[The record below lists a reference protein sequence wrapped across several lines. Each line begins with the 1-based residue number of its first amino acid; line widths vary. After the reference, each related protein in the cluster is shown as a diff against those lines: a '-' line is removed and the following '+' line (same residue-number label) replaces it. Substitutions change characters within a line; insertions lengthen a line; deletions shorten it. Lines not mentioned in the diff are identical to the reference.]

1 MQVNKRAR
9 NRLIGVTAIIII
21 AAIAVVASTGSQD
34 GAYYR
39 PVGEVV
45 SDAELIGERV
55 SVGGSVVAGS
65 WDKKSNPMRFEIRE
79 EGTDDGPIIGVVY
92 NGGVPSTFGDGVV
105 AIVKGELVDDGGVVY
120 IDSDDM
126 ITKCPSKY
134 ETATGSL
141 TVDKALEQKEG
152 STFPVSGFVVA
163 GSIQPPGGDVRFVI
177 ADEAETATIEVVW
190 EGALPAGMDDGSQ
203 VVASGSIENGQFI
216 ASDVSLAEA
225 EQ

>member
-9 NRLIGVTAIIII
+9 NRLIGVTAIVII
-21 AAIAVVASTGSQD
+21 AAVAIVASTGSTD

-45 SDAELIGERV
+45 SDASLVGERV
-55 SVGGSVVAGS
+55 SVGGEVVAGS
-65 WDKKSNPMRFEIRE
+65 WDKKSNPMRFDIRE
-79 EGTDDGPIIGVVY
+79 EGKDDGPVISVVY
-92 NGGVPSTFGDGVV
+92 HGGVPSTFGDGVV
-105 AIVKGELVDDGGVVY
+105 AIIKGELTADGY

-141 TVDKALEQKEG
+141 TVTQASEQPEG
-152 STFPVSGFVVA
+152 STFPVTGFVVA
-163 GSIQPPGGDVRFVI
+163 NSIKPPGSGERFVI
-177 ADEAETATIEVVW
+177 SETADGGLEMEVIW
-190 EGALPAGMDDGSQ
+190 EGALPAGMDSGSQ
-203 VVASGSIENGQFI
+203 VVITGSVEGGSLVASE
-216 ASDVSLAEA
+216 VSLADS

>member
-1 MQVNKRAR
+1 MNKRAR
-9 NRLIGVTAIIII
+9 NRLIGVTAIIIL
-21 AAIAVVASTGSQD
+21 AAIAVVASTGSSD

-45 SDAELIGERV
+45 SDATLLGERV

-65 WDKKSNPMRFEIRE
+65 WDKKSNPMRFSIRE
-79 EGTDDGPIIGVVY
+79 EGTDDGAVIAVVY

-105 AIVKGELVDDGGVVY
+105 AIVKGELIDDSGTLY
-120 IDSDDM
+120 IDSSDM

-134 ETATGSL
+134 ETATGSV
-141 TVDKALEQKEG
+141 TVDKALSQPEG

-163 GSIQPPGGDVRFVI
+163 GSIQPPGGEVRFAL
-177 ADEAETATIEVVW
+177 ADEAGTSEIEVLW

-203 VVASGSIENGQFI
+203 VVASGSLESGQFI
-216 ASDVSLAEA
+216 ASDVALADSEK
-225 EQ
+225 

>member
-9 NRLIGVTAIIII
+9 NRLIGVTAIVII
-21 AAIAVVASTGSQD
+21 AAVAIVASTGSSD

-45 SDAELIGERV
+45 NDPSLVGERV
-55 SVGGSVVAGS
+55 SVGGEVVAGS

-79 EGTDDGPIIGVVY
+79 EGEDDGAVIAVVY
-92 NGGVPSTFGDGVV
+92 HGGVPSTFGDGVV
-105 AIVKGELVDDGGVVY
+105 AIIKGELTADGY

-141 TVDKALEQKEG
+141 QVSQALEQPEG
-152 STFPVSGFVVA
+152 STFPVTGFVVA
-163 GSIQPPGGDVRFVI
+163 NSIQPPGGDMRFVVS
-177 ADEAETATIEVVW
+177 ETAEGGAEMDVIW
-190 EGALPAGMDDGSQ
+190 EGALPAGMDSGSQ
-203 VVASGSIENGQFI
+203 VVVTGSIEDGKLV
-216 ASDVSLAEA
+216 AADVSLAES
-225 EQ
+225 EK